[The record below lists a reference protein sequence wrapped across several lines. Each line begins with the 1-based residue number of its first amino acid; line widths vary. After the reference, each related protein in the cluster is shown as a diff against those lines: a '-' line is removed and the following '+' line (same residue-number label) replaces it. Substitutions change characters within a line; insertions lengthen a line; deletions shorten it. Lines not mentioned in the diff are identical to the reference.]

1 MTLPKHS
8 EKKALILEYEK
19 RFAFDLSREVLESP
33 KMSFWMILIPIFLLY
48 HVYRVR
54 RVVEGRKGFAEH
66 YLITRKRAL
75 EESLSL
81 VEKARNPNL
90 QTILRDSNLP
100 EEAKGPFKELF
111 LLLVEHYAD
120 LLRSYG
126 HDMPSLIRSAY
137 KSRMNYLLFLNRLNK
152 TEKQLADALRPQ
164 TANTAA
170 DIDFIVKAM
179 EISTERLGR
188 QRAELIFK

>member
-1 MTLPKHS
+1 MSLPKLD
-8 EKKALILEYEK
+8 EKKALILEYEE
-19 RFAFDLSREVLESP
+19 RFAFDLSREVLETP
-33 KMSFWMILIPIFLLY
+33 KMSFWMIFIPIFLLY

-54 RVVEGRKGFAEH
+54 RVVEGRKGFAKN

-81 VEKARNPNL
+81 VDKAKNPNL
-90 QTILRDSNLP
+90 QSIMRDSNFP
-100 EEAKGPFKELF
+100 EKAKGPFKELF

-126 HDMPSLIRSAY
+126 HDVPSLIRSAY
-137 KSRMNYLLFLNRLNK
+137 KSRTNYLLFLNRLNK
-152 TEKQLADALRPQ
+152 AEKALTDALRPQ
-164 TANTAA
+164 APNTAA

-179 EISTERLGR
+179 EIHSERLGR
-188 QRAELIFK
+188 ERAALIFK